1 MPSRGACCSLP
12 PETET
17 LFRAGFL
24 LVSSPSSENV
34 NYDWAGS
41 SYDLEIFMVRSDLQQ
56 DSGSIDLTTLNLL
69 LLAVASPEKGEV
81 CGGQKTVPL
90 LLDI

>member
-12 PETET
+12 PEAET

-24 LVSSPSSENV
+24 LVLVRSASSENV

-56 DSGSIDLTTLNLL
+56 DSGSIDPTTLNLL

-81 CGGQKTVPL
+81 CGVRRQSHCC
-90 LLDI
+90 